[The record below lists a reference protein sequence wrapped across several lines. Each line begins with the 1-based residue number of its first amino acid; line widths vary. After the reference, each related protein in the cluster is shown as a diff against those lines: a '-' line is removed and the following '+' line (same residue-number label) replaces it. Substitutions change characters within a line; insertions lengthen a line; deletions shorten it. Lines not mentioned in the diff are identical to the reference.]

1 MPGVSK
7 QGTRAQSANALEK
20 ALLDIVRVGA
30 TGDSGGVRQLAN
42 RLLRNP
48 PAEVSDATRFRT
60 GLASALASA
69 IAKTPVVNALR
80 GVNAAEI
87 PVDRES
93 GFALAMVDAEPVE
106 EPILAEEASE
116 RIAAFVTERER
127 AAELRAHGLT
137 PSRSVLLIG
146 PPGTGK
152 TMSARY
158 IASRLGLPLL
168 TVDLASVMSSY
179 LGKTGQNLR
188 EAIEYGKTH
197 RCALLLD
204 EFDALAKRRDDVS
217 DIGELKRLVNVL
229 LLELE
234 RWPPEGVLVSA
245 SNHPE
250 LLDRAVARRFE
261 QIIELPLPGE
271 DERRRLITRAIGDRP
286 PEEWLTVVTWAT
298 EGWSPSDIV
307 RLLRDAARRAVL
319 EKSTVETV
327 LSGFLRE
334 RLASAAGANGD
345 RRAAISR
352 FAREQWD
359 MSNREIARLLGTSH
373 PTVGRLLARTSAG

>member
-1 MPGVSK
+1 V
-7 QGTRAQSANALEK
+7 
-20 ALLDIVRVGA
+20 
-30 TGDSGGVRQLAN
+30 
-42 RLLRNP
+42 
-48 PAEVSDATRFRT
+48 
-60 GLASALASA
+60 
-69 IAKTPVVNALR
+69 AKTTDLNALR
-80 GVNAAEI
+80 GVSVAEI
-87 PVDRES
+87 PLDRES
-93 GFALAMVDAEPVE
+93 GFALATVDAEPVE
-106 EPILAEEASE
+106 EPILANEASE

-127 AAELRAHGLT
+127 GAELRAHGLA

-146 PPGTGK
+146 APGTGK

-158 IASRLGLPLL
+158 IASRLDLPLL

-204 EFDALAKRRDDVS
+204 EFDALAKRRDDAS

-234 RWPPEGVLVSA
+234 RWPAEGVLIAA

-250 LLDRAVARRFE
+250 LLDRAVARRFD
-261 QIIELPLPGE
+261 QIIELPLPSE
-271 DERRRLITRAIGDRP
+271 DERLRLIGRSIGDGAR
-286 PEEWLTVVTWAT
+286 EEWLAVATWAT

-307 RLLRDAARRAVL
+307 RLLHDAARRAVL
-319 EKSTVETV
+319 ENSTMEAV

-334 RLASAAGANGD
+334 RLASAAGGPNGD

-352 FAREQWD
+352 FAREQWH

-373 PTVGRLLARTSAG
+373 PTVGRLLART